1 MINDELTRLCDATLR
16 KGLPASL
23 TALIRRLLER
33 GEHPADIMAFCR
45 RAGVTMK
52 GSPLMTLAIE
62 AEIAAVSNE
71 LRARRN

>member
-1 MINDELTRLCDATLR
+1 MTNDELTRFCDATLR
-16 KGLPASL
+16 KGLSATL

-33 GEHPADIMAFCR
+33 GEHPADVLAACR
-45 RAGVTMK
+45 KAGASRRTLT
-52 GSPLMTLAIE
+52 GLAIE